1 MPYNVL
7 SAELKNKIWLMYLR
21 KSRQDDPNETVEEVL
36 SKHQGILQNV
46 AMRTLGREIPEDC
59 IFREVVSGGE
69 SIDERLEIKRVL
81 SRIEDPNVA
90 GVLVVDPQRLTRG
103 SLEDCGRIISAFRFT
118 NTLII
123 TERDFFDLEQQRDR
137 KYFESELMRGRD
149 YLEYVTTTLARGRDA
164 AARRG
169 NVLSSVAAFGYDK
182 VRIGKDATLTPNKD
196 ADIVRMMFE
205 WYVNEGIGY
214 ASIANRLDDMGIKP
228 PKTDRWIKNT
238 VASMLKNPVYDGKAC
253 YNRKP
258 SVIKIQDGK
267 RKVVRRYV
275 SEDEII
281 IAEGKH
287 PAIVDHE
294 LFMAAQKIINNHP
307 RVTAKREL
315 KNAFAGIMVCGHC
328 KLSLFFNGYGGH
340 RSPRIE
346 CRKKPPHFKSASY
359 SEVVSAVIVALESS
373 ELPNLEAL
381 QKANAGNSV
390 AIQQQI
396 IKTLEEEMKG
406 YREQEET
413 QYELLETKKYTQE
426 LFDKRNSALRIKMED
441 CEQRIKKAKLS
452 MPNAI
457 DYKEKVVQLKQA
469 IQALKDDSMSVEEQN
484 KFLKV
489 IIDRIE
495 LQTTDCGFNK
505 TDLKLDIF
513 LKL

>member
-294 LFMAAQKIINNHP
+294 LFMAAQKII
-307 RVTAKREL
+307 
-315 KNAFAGIMVCGHC
+315 
-328 KLSLFFNGYGGH
+328 
-340 RSPRIE
+340 
-346 CRKKPPHFKSASY
+346 
-359 SEVVSAVIVALESS
+359 
-373 ELPNLEAL
+373 
-381 QKANAGNSV
+381 
-390 AIQQQI
+390 
-396 IKTLEEEMKG
+396 
-406 YREQEET
+406 
-413 QYELLETKKYTQE
+413 
-426 LFDKRNSALRIKMED
+426 
-441 CEQRIKKAKLS
+441 
-452 MPNAI
+452 
-457 DYKEKVVQLKQA
+457 
-469 IQALKDDSMSVEEQN
+469 
-484 KFLKV
+484 
-489 IIDRIE
+489 
-495 LQTTDCGFNK
+495 
-505 TDLKLDIF
+505 
-513 LKL
+513 